1 MICLVIT
8 ETGHFTV
15 NSSFS
20 LHNFQM
26 NHKITPNVSNKIN
39 RKLKHIRDDITKCT
53 TVNIS
58 CLQTLLSQ
66 MSKGEFSMASIPAET
81 RQAFNKWYMEQQHV
95 GSHPP
100 LRMLN
105 NKRKITD
112 IIDKKTNNFA
122 TSTPVS
128 GGHMSRTDAAN
139 FSLGKMQTRTSF
151 DHEHEIPRLQR
162 WFTENQHPMREQ
174 MMEYLN
180 ELNQLDCRKGGKPL
194 DLANISYWFKNARAS
209 LRRVNKSVDAS
220 SSENVESCDDSDMKI
235 NDVVQS
241 QLSPMSP
248 VSTVDVP
255 ELPNRNAVYVVNP
268 LLSQTDSRD
277 TEVVRIGEE
286 QMADPDHTDPVPEN
300 YPSKSS
306 DSTDPAKTIK
316 TESQQCQQ
324 GSVLSPDLSVTHQN
338 GFSPRPLRGSGSE
351 EQATDLSLRNRK
363 NSTESIATQDSL
375 SSTEGPR
382 LGRLVIKEEG
392 HCISTSSAATP
403 SPPCDMQSQYEHKPM
418 MHMHSQQLQQHAMQM
433 AAMSQALNMHY
444 VHPAAALYHRLD
456 AGSGSVTNFSSDTK
470 LNLSTNSS
478 NCSLGSEPDRKKR
491 SRVFIDPL
499 TEIPK
504 LEVWF
509 LEDTH
514 PSSYMIEKYTDELN
528 RSPYRMR
535 FPKLEAKNVQ
545 LWFKNHRAKV
555 KRARL
560 ESSTS
565 EALLPPE
572 FPDTHIQEAQGA
584 VLGRGKSWDDDGISD
599 VANEPKSKMAKIDK
613 FGIRTSDADNSDGE
627 RNTVSGS
634 DTDHDDERDTERDDE
649 RDCRMDLMTT
659 PPTSTPSDATH
670 INQLSV
676 AV

>member
-1 MICLVIT
+1 
-8 ETGHFTV
+8 
-15 NSSFS
+15 
-20 LHNFQM
+20 
-26 NHKITPNVSNKIN
+26 
-39 RKLKHIRDDITKCT
+39 
-53 TVNIS
+53 
-58 CLQTLLSQ
+58 
-66 MSKGEFSMASIPAET
+66 MSKGEFCLATIPAET
-81 RQAFNKWYMEQQHV
+81 LQSFNKWYHDQQRLTP
-95 GSHPP
+95 HPP
-100 LRMLN
+100 LRALN
-105 NKRKITD
+105 NKRKICD
-112 IIDKKTNNFA
+112 IGETKPSNNFA

-128 GGHMSRTDAAN
+128 DGRMDGGC
-139 FSLGKMQTRTSF
+139 FSLGKMATRTTF
-151 DHEHEIPRLQR
+151 DHEQETPRLQR

-174 MMEYLN
+174 MVEYLK
-180 ELNQLDCRKGGKPL
+180 ELNQLDCRKVGKPL

-209 LRRVNKSVDAS
+209 LRRVAKGVE
-220 SSENVESCDDSDMKI
+220 SSENVESCDDSDAKV
-235 NDVVQS
+235 NDFT

-248 VSTVDVP
+248 VTTVDVP

-268 LLSQTDSRD
+268 LLSENDGRETA
-277 TEVVRIGEE
+277 VVRIGED
-286 QMADPDHTDPVPEN
+286 QMADPDHMVSTAESYSAKNVDVADHDIKQESSQCLP
-300 YPSKSS
+300 KSVRS
-306 DSTDPAKTIK
+306 LDT
-316 TESQQCQQ
+316 
-324 GSVLSPDLSVTHQN
+324 THQHR
-338 GFSPRPLRGSGSE
+338 FSPTEVATGD

-375 SSTEGPR
+375 SSTEGAR

-392 HCISTSSAATP
+392 MSTGSAATP
-403 SPPCDMQSQYEHKPM
+403 SPPGDTQPHYDHKPM
-418 MHMHSQQLQQHAMQM
+418 MHLHSQQHQQQQLQQHAMQM

-456 AGSGSVTNFSSDTK
+456 AGAGVSTFPSDAK

-478 NCSLGSEPDRKKR
+478 NCSLGSSDPDRKKR

-499 TEIPK
+499 SEIPK

-509 LEDTH
+509 VEDTH

-528 RSPYRMR
+528 RSAYRMR

-572 FPDTHIQEAQGA
+572 FPDAHIQGA
-584 VLGRGKSWDDDGISD
+584 MRGNSWDED
-599 VANEPKSKMAKIDK
+599 VATGPESKVAKLDALCIA
-613 FGIRTSDADNSDGE
+613 TSDAENSDGD

-634 DTDHDDERDTERDDE
+634 DTERDDD
-649 RDCRMDLMTT
+649 RDGRMDVMAT
-659 PPTSTPSDATH
+659 PATPSEAPH